1 MKDLGPGGDGPERR
15 ILDDVGSDSGFLA
28 FTDVSNA
35 DLLFLV
41 PALIVAMVTL
51 EIVVIVTG
59 RFFIGVALALAVLGL
74 AGAYVHVCPDHRTP
88 VGLITAFVTHHRRGN
103 TMTFTN
109 TTAETSTETPP
120 DARELTHVR
129 AVEPEADAIRRQDE
143 TLVGAVRIDPANL
156 ALADQAKW
164 NRAARGLGAVLN
176 ALGYPVQIHS
186 SARRVDPARMT
197 ATYDDRRTDPDVKST
212 PALSE
217 IVEVYRRRRPQEFHE
232 RGTSV
237 RQYHAIV
244 PVGIQEVSLEDNA
257 WVSRLQ
263 SLPLIGR
270 NLGSV
275 VADVLLRDERRE
287 AIEERQRT
295 ILRDRRTHLTEQL
308 TSIEG
313 VSAHPVTAADLA
325 TLVEEYWSGS
335 RTEYPD
341 DGPHLRTTPVIMSE
355 QDTKESHSSTDT
367 RGSTTTDGGRL

>member
-1 MKDLGPGGDGPERR
+1 MTGLSPGGDDPERR

-28 FTDVSNA
+28 FADVSNA

-41 PALIVAMVTL
+41 PALIVAMATL
-51 EIVVIVTG
+51 ELVVILTG
-59 RFFIGVALALAVLGL
+59 RFFVGVALVLAVLGI

-88 VGLITAFVTHHRRGN
+88 LGLLTSFVTHYRRKN

-109 TTAETSTETPP
+109 TNTESSTDTPP

-129 AVEPEADAIRRQDE
+129 TVEPEADAIRRKDE

-156 ALADQAKW
+156 ALADQAQW
-164 NRAARGLGAVLN
+164 DRAARGLGAVLN
-176 ALGYPVQIHS
+176 ALDYPVQIHS
-186 SARRVDPARMT
+186 SARRVDPDRMT
-197 ATYDDRRTDPDVKST
+197 AAYENRRTDPDVRST

-244 PVGIQEVSLEDNA
+244 PVAIQEVSLEENA

-263 SLPLIGR
+263 SIPIIGSH
-270 NLGSV
+270 LGSV

-287 AIEERQRT
+287 AIEERQRA

-313 VSAHPVTAADLA
+313 VTARPVTATDLV

-341 DGPHLRTTPVIMSE
+341 DDPHLRTTPIVMS
-355 QDTKESHSSTDT
+355 DYGTDVPHSPTDT
-367 RGSTTTDGGRL
+367 TDSATMDGDRI

>member
-1 MKDLGPGGDGPERR
+1 MTGLGPRGDDPERR
-15 ILDDVGSDSGFLA
+15 ILDDVGSNSGFLA

-41 PALIVAMVTL
+41 PVLIIAMITL
-51 EIVVIVTG
+51 EAVVIVTG
-59 RFFIGVALALAVLGL
+59 RFFVGVALALAVLTI
-74 AGAYVHVCPDHRTP
+74 AGVYVHVCPDHRTP
-88 VGLITAFVTHHRRGN
+88 LGLITSFVTHHRREN

-109 TTAETSTETPP
+109 TTTETGADTPP

-156 ALADQAKW
+156 ALADQAQW
-164 NRAARGLGAVLN
+164 DRAARGLGAVLN
-176 ALGYPVQIHS
+176 TLDYPVQVHS

-197 ATYDDRRTDPDVKST
+197 AAYDDRRTDPDVRAT
-212 PALSE
+212 PALTE

-244 PVGIQEVSLEDNA
+244 TVGIQEVSLEDNG
-257 WVSRLQ
+257 WVRRLQ
-263 SLPLIGR
+263 SVPLIGDHV
-270 NLGSV
+270 GSV

-287 AIEERQRT
+287 AIEERQRA
-295 ILRDRRTHLTEQL
+295 ILRDRRTHFTEQL

-313 VSAHPVTAADLA
+313 VTARPVTATDLV
-325 TLVEEYWSGS
+325 TLVEEYWSGN

-341 DGPHLRTTPVIMSE
+341 AGPHLRTTPVVMSDH
-355 QDTKESHSSTDT
+355 DTDVSHSPTDT
-367 RGSTTTDGGRL
+367 TTSSVTRGDRA

>member
-1 MKDLGPGGDGPERR
+1 MTGLGPGGDDSERR

-51 EIVVIVTG
+51 EAVVIVTG
-59 RFFIGVALALAVLGL
+59 QFFVGVALALTVLAV

-88 VGLITAFVTHHRRGN
+88 LGLISSFLTHHRREN

-109 TTAETSTETPP
+109 TTTDTGADTPP

-156 ALADQAKW
+156 ALADQAQW
-164 NRAARGLGAVLN
+164 DRAARGLGAVLN
-176 ALGYPVQIHS
+176 ALDYTVQIHS

-197 ATYDDRRTDPDVKST
+197 AAYDDRRTDPDVRLT
-212 PALSE
+212 PVLAE
-217 IVEVYRRRRPQEFHE
+217 IVEVYRRRRPQEFQE
-232 RGTSV
+232 RGTSI

-244 PVGIQEVSLEDNA
+244 PVGIQEVSIEDNA
-257 WVSRLQ
+257 WVRRLQ
-263 SLPLIGR
+263 SIPLIGD
-270 NLGSV
+270 NVGSV

-287 AIEERQRT
+287 KIEERQHA

-313 VSAHPVTAADLA
+313 VTACPVTTPDLV
-325 TLVEEYWSGS
+325 TLVEEYWSGN
-335 RTEYPD
+335 RAEYPES
-341 DGPHLRTTPVIMSE
+341 GPHLRTTPVVMDKHE
-355 QDTKESHSSTDT
+355 GGVSHSPADTTTSGVT
-367 RGSTTTDGGRL
+367 RGDRA